1 MSVLLLPA
9 TSRAFSG
16 ENHVWSSDEL
26 EWFLGDIDEVGLF
39 LRCPGVVV
47 GPVDPSGHEDVG
59 GVHFDGAVVSQ
70 HLREVSPLPHTLA
83 AIIKDVRRFGDAG
96 GKVQR
101 IYISSN
107 CICMSSMGILG

>member
-16 ENHVWSSDEL
+16 ENHVWSPEEL
-26 EWFLGDIDEVGLF
+26 EWFPGDIDEVGLF

-70 HLREVSPLPHTLA
+70 HLREVNPLPHTLA

-96 GKVQR
+96 GKFK
-101 IYISSN
+101 N
-107 CICMSSMGILG
+107 LF